1 MLLSAITA
9 VGQNNVIGKDNTLPW
24 RLPADMRFFKNTTMG
39 HAVIMGRKTY
49 ESFGKALPG
58 RTNIVITRQSDYILT
73 DAMVVHGL
81 EQAILEARETEKEKA
96 SENEE
101 IFILG
106 GAEIYRQSMQLLNRI
121 YLTRVYGDFEG
132 DAFFPE
138 MNLAEWEMLKEERH
152 EPDEK
157 NKYAYAFQLWQRKG
171 MQS

>member
-81 EQAILEARETEKEKA
+81 EEAILEARETEKEKA

-121 YLTRVYGDFEG
+121 YLSRVYGDFEG
-132 DAFFPE
+132 DAVFP
-138 MNLAEWEMLKEERH
+138 
-152 EPDEK
+152 
-157 NKYAYAFQLWQRKG
+157 
-171 MQS
+171 